1 MEKVVLEKEPNQK
14 DLKASD
20 KYKDKSFKAQTA
32 PQQPK
37 PQETTLNQSKK
48 TKLSAFKFKD

>member
-1 MEKVVLEKEPNQK
+1 MERVVQEKEPNQK

-32 PQQPK
+32 TQQPK
-37 PQETTLNQSKK
+37 PQETTSN
-48 TKLSAFKFKD
+48 

>member
-37 PQETTLNQSKK
+37 PQETTLN
-48 TKLSAFKFKD
+48 